1 MRRRKWT
8 KWDTAGI
15 LLCIAVFYLLKSRID
30 GAYQSC
36 IRFQDIV
43 AVTIL
48 LVIAACFLIYKFG
61 DRRIVP
67 VGIGLAFALEIMA
80 VYHAF
85 PPETYAEGRET
96 MADLWLGGYEDVEPL
111 DVPEESI
118 MLFTRYGS
126 QNILERIYNSI
137 LWRSGEPVIRHRLYV
152 YVFGADE
159 DIAICVYHSNSDT
172 SRFAVLEDMRSGD
185 WEQALRDRGFDGLEW
200 IYD

>member
-1 MRRRKWT
+1 M
-8 KWDTAGI
+8 
-15 LLCIAVFYLLKSRID
+15 
-30 GAYQSC
+30 
-36 IRFQDIV
+36 
-43 AVTIL
+43 
-48 LVIAACFLIYKFG
+48 IYKFG

-126 QNILERIYNSI
+126 QNILERISNSI

-159 DIAICVYHSNSDT
+159 DIAICVYHSYSDT